1 MRVSGRIRTRTLP
14 TVSPAST
21 PRTPAALLDAALL
34 RDPARPLITYYDDAG
49 DERVE
54 LSVTTFA
61 NWVAKTANLLR
72 DDLGADAGT
81 TVALHLPAHWQAAVW
96 LGACWAL
103 GAVAAPGAE
112 RADVA
117 VVGPQGAGG
126 GHAGEPPSA
135 DEVVVLG
142 LGPLGLP
149 RPGVPRP
156 APPSIDYDLE
166 IRSHGDRFV
175 AGRPVDPQAEAMRT
189 AEGSLSGAALVDLAD
204 RAADDWRLARGD
216 RLLTTHTLDTAH
228 GVLAGL
234 LVPLAADVTAVLCR
248 NLAPDRLA
256 ARVASENVTAATGLS
271 TSAMSGLRAI

>member
-117 VVGPQGAGG
+117 VVGP
-126 GHAGEPPSA
+126 HHVGEAPAA

-189 AEGSLSGAALVDLAD
+189 AEGSLSGAALVDRAA
-204 RAADDWRLARGD
+204 RAADDWRLTRGD

-228 GVLAGL
+228 AVLAGL

-248 NLAPDRLA
+248 NLAPERLA
-256 ARVASENVTAATGLS
+256 ARVASENVTAATGLP

>member
-1 MRVSGRIRTRTLP
+1 M
-14 TVSPAST
+14 SPAST

-103 GAVAAPGAE
+103 GAVAAPGAG

-117 VVGPQGAGG
+117 VVGPD
-126 GHAGEPPSA
+126 HVGEPPTA

-228 GVLAGL
+228 AVLAGL

-248 NLAPDRLA
+248 NLAPERLA
-256 ARVASENVTAATGLS
+256 ARVASENVTAATGLP

>member
-103 GAVAAPGAE
+103 GA
-112 RADVA
+112 
-117 VVGPQGAGG
+117 GG
-126 GHAGEPPSA
+126 RHVGEPPAA

-256 ARVASENVTAATGLS
+256 ARVASENVTAATGLP

>member
-1 MRVSGRIRTRTLP
+1 M
-14 TVSPAST
+14 SPAST

-117 VVGPQGAGG
+117 VVGPDQV
-126 GHAGEPPSA
+126 GEPPA
-135 DEVVVLG
+135 AAEVVVLG

-189 AEGSLSGAALVDLAD
+189 AEGSLSGAALVDRAA
-204 RAADDWRLARGD
+204 RAADDWHLTRGD

-228 GVLAGL
+228 AVLAGL

-248 NLAPDRLA
+248 NLAPERLA
-256 ARVASENVTAATGLS
+256 ARVASENVTAATGLP